1 MRQEVFHFMIPAGF
15 RKKAQAAR
23 LSPRETEL
31 MERFAMGESYK
42 IAADAMGV
50 TEKTVDAYSQKIR
63 LKLGLNTTTQCII
76 FLLQ

>member
-1 MRQEVFHFMIPAGF
+1 MKQTAFDFLIPPSF
-15 RKKAQAAR
+15 RKKAKEAH
-23 LSPRETEL
+23 LSPREIEL

-63 LKLGLNTTTQCII
+63 LKLGFGTTTQCII

>member
-1 MRQEVFHFMIPAGF
+1 MRQEAFQFLIPPTF
-15 RKKAQAAR
+15 RPKAEAAR
-23 LSPRETEL
+23 LSPREIEL

-42 IAADAMGV
+42 IAADALGV

-63 LKLGLNTTTQCII
+63 LKLGFETTNQCVI